1 MKEKKNYY
9 YPFFLNKQ
17 IINYQFKIVGIK
29 ESLLTNVTEYINQNN
44 HDNLFYI
51 WVGKLIKELNEILII
66 VNIKETNVET
76 FNHLLKNSYRSV

>member
-1 MKEKKNYY
+1 MKEKKNYH

-29 ESLLTNVTEYINQNN
+29 QDLLTTVSEYINPNN

-66 VNIKETNVET
+66 VNIKEANVEI
-76 FNHLLKNSYRSV
+76 FNHFLKKQFI